1 MSDVGAPE
9 EAPKIEFPCDY
20 PIKVMGDAAPDF
32 HELVVEVMSRHAGNI
47 SEDRVKIRASSKG
60 TYLSVTVTIIAT
72 GRPQLEA
79 IFEDLK
85 ATGRV
90 KMVL

>member
-1 MSDVGAPE
+1 MSDISTSE
-9 EAPKIEFPCDY
+9 DAPKIEFPCDY
-20 PIKVMGDAAPDF
+20 PIKVMGDAEPDF
-32 HELVVEVMSRHAGNI
+32 HDIVIDVMSRHAGDI
-47 SEDRVKIRASSKG
+47 SADRVKIRASSG
-60 TYLSVTVTIIAT
+60 GNYVSVTVTIVAT

-79 IFEDLK
+79 IFADLK